1 MYLRSTPRRNKDGSE
16 VRYLQLAHNVWD
28 PQLRRSKV
36 QVVYN
41 FGREDHAKREA
52 LQRLV
57 ASVTRFL
64 EPEKALAAVAE
75 GLEFT
80 ESRPLGG
87 TWALDALWA
96 RLGIGPAMRK
106 LLAGRRLD
114 DTAERVLFGLVANR
128 ALAPS
133 SKLAAARWISD
144 DVLIAGL
151 PATTDD
157 ACYRAM
163 DWLLEIQEQLE
174 KKIYDQ
180 VADLL
185 NLEVDLLFF
194 DTTSTYF
201 VTEQADEPVARDNNG
216 NAVTSEDGA
225 EDGKDAGFRTYG
237 KSKDHRDDLPQVV
250 IGMAVTRDGIP
261 VRVWCWPGN
270 TSDSALI
277 RQVKDDMRDWC
288 LARVIWVADRGFTSA
303 ENRRYLRK
311 GGGSYIIGE
320 KLRSGSA
327 EPATALSRQGRYKDA
342 AGNLK
347 VKEVHIAED
356 ERFIICFN
364 PEAAERDA
372 AVRTRMIAQL
382 EEMISDS
389 DALSRDKRA
398 ELRGV
403 ISTRPGL
410 NRYLRVTP
418 GGLLRT
424 DAAKAKAEENLDG
437 KYLLRTS
444 DPKLSA
450 EDIALGYKQLLE
462 VERGWRDMKQVIDL
476 RPVYHRKEERIRAH
490 VILCWLA
497 LLLARIAEN
506 ACGRTWPELRRELD
520 RIHIGTFTGPA
531 GTFRQRTEITK
542 AQRDTLHSLKIDPPP
557 RIYQLKPA
565 VEP

>member
-1 MYLRSTPRRNKDGSE
+1 MYLRSTPRRNKNGTE

-28 PQLRRSKV
+28 PAAKRSKV
-36 QVVYN
+36 RVIYN
-41 FGREDHAKREA
+41 FGREDAANREA

-64 EPEKALAAVAE
+64 DPDAALAAAAD
-75 GLEFT
+75 GLAFT

-87 TWALDALWA
+87 TCVLDGLWA
-96 RLGIGPAMRK
+96 RLGIGPVMRG
-106 LLAGRRLD
+106 LLKGRRLD
-114 DTAERVLFGLVANR
+114 PAAERVVFALAANR

-133 SKLAAARWISD
+133 SKLAASRWVSE
-144 DVLIAGL
+144 DVLIDGL

-163 DWLLEIQEQLE
+163 DWLLQIKDPLE
-174 KKIYDQ
+174 KEIFGQ
-180 VADLL
+180 VANLL

-194 DTTSTYF
+194 DTTSSYF
-201 VTEQADEPVARDNNG
+201 ELDDEDEPVPRDSRG
-216 NAVTSEDGA
+216 RVAASEEDA
-225 EDGKDAGFRTYG
+225 DGKPAGFRAYG

-277 RQVKDDMRDWC
+277 RQVKDDMRDWT
-288 LARVIWVADRGFTSA
+288 LAKIVWVADRGFTSA

-311 GGGSYIIGE
+311 GSHHYIIGE

-327 EPATALSRQGRYKDA
+327 EAAAALSRQGRYQEA
-342 AGNLK
+342 AANLR
-347 VKEVHIAED
+347 VKEVRIAED

-364 PEAAERDA
+364 PEGAERDA
-372 AVRTRMIAQL
+372 AVRARMLAQL
-382 EEMISDS
+382 DELIKDS

-403 ISTRPGL
+403 ISTKPGL

-418 GGLLRT
+418 GGLLRV
-424 DAAKAKAEENLDG
+424 DAAKIKTEENLDG

-444 DPKLSA
+444 DPKLPA

-497 LLLARIAEN
+497 LLLIRIAETT
-506 ACGRTWPELRRELD
+506 CHTTWPVLRRELD
-520 RIHIGTFTGPA
+520 RIAIGTFTGPA

-542 AQRDTLHSLKIDPPP
+542 AQRDILAQLGIDPPP
-557 RIYQLKPA
+557 RIYQFTPA
-565 VEP
+565 SP

>member
-1 MYLRSTPRRNKDGSE
+1 
-16 VRYLQLAHNVWD
+16 VR
-28 PQLRRSKV
+28 
-36 QVVYN
+36 
-41 FGREDHAKREA
+41 
-52 LQRLV
+52 
-57 ASVTRFL
+57 
-64 EPEKALAAVAE
+64 
-75 GLEFT
+75 
-80 ESRPLGG
+80 
-87 TWALDALWA
+87 
-96 RLGIGPAMRK
+96 
-106 LLAGRRLD
+106 
-114 DTAERVLFGLVANR
+114 
-128 ALAPS
+128 
-133 SKLAAARWISD
+133 
-144 DVLIAGL
+144 
-151 PATTDD
+151 
-157 ACYRAM
+157 
-163 DWLLEIQEQLE
+163 
-174 KKIYDQ
+174 
-180 VADLL
+180 
-185 NLEVDLLFF
+185 
-194 DTTSTYF
+194 
-201 VTEQADEPVARDNNG
+201 
-216 NAVTSEDGA
+216 
-225 EDGKDAGFRTYG
+225 
-237 KSKDHRDDLPQVV
+237 
-250 IGMAVTRDGIP
+250 
-261 VRVWCWPGN
+261 
-270 TSDSALI
+270 
-277 RQVKDDMRDWC
+277 
-288 LARVIWVADRGFTSA
+288 
-303 ENRRYLRK
+303 
-311 GGGSYIIGE
+311 
-320 KLRSGSA
+320 
-327 EPATALSRQGRYKDA
+327 
-342 AGNLK
+342 
-347 VKEVHIAED
+347 IAED
-356 ERFIICFN
+356 ERFVICFN